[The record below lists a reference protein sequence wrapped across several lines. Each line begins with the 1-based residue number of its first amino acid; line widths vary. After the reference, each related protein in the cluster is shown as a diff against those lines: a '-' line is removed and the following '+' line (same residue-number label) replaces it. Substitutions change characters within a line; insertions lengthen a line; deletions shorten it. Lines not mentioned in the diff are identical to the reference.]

1 MLAVKTVF
9 DLTQPEPA
17 AFQFRVCHKQQDIE
31 LWSEWVVCSE
41 ILYNQFKAQHNTGQF
56 IYQVRRLFSE

>member
-1 MLAVKTVF
+1 MTSEATL
-9 DLTQPEPA
+9 DLTPSEPA

-31 LWSEWVVCSE
+31 LWSDWVVCSE
-41 ILYNQFKAQHNTGQF
+41 ILYNQFKAHQNNGEF

>member
-1 MLAVKTVF
+1 MASETTL

-31 LWSEWVVCSE
+31 LWSDWVVCSE
-41 ILYNQFKAQHNTGQF
+41 ILYNQFKAHKNNGEF